1 MEQAEFLQT
10 DRAASAD
17 LDRWLD
23 ETLEETFPTSD
34 PIGARSIS

>member
-1 MEQAEFLQT
+1 MEQAEFSQA
-10 DRAASAD
+10 DVAASAD

-23 ETLEETFPTSD
+23 ETLEETFPASD

>member
-1 MEQAEFLQT
+1 MEQAEFSQT
-10 DRAASAD
+10 DTAASAD

-23 ETLEETFPTSD
+23 ETLEETFPASD